1 MLVYKKYKKIINP
14 ILIIIVAL
22 IILALY
28 IKIKTLNSIVNIIFI
43 GFIFAYTLKPFR
55 DGLSEKFKLN
65 KRVAS
70 ISIIIVIVF
79 SLILLS
85 YIIIPSILRE
95 SYNFGSILDNIDIY
109 IKNIAKKINLN
120 DLSFFQGI
128 YEQISEEANMFFA
141 KISDNFLENLFLCFE
156 SLVSLAI
163 IPIVTYY
170 FLVDGDLIYN
180 KLLLILPTEKRI
192 IAKKV
197 LNNLDKVLSRYI
209 ISQLLLSLIIGILTF
224 IVLLILDVKF
234 ALILGIFNG
243 ILNIVPYFG
252 PIIGGVPAIFIALMD
267 SPNKALYTIIAVFLI
282 QQIEGNI
289 LSPKITGDSTNMHPI
304 IIIILLLVGEKLG
317 GLIGMVIAVPI
328 GVIVKVIYED
338 INDYLF

>member
-22 IILALY
+22 ITLALY

-55 DGLSEKFKLN
+55 DSLSEKFKLN
-65 KRVAS
+65 KRVSS

-79 SLILLS
+79 SFILLS

-95 SYNFGSILDNIDIY
+95 SYNFGSILDNIDTY
-109 IKNIAKKINLN
+109 IKNIAKKMNLN

-141 KISDNFLENLFLCFE
+141 KISDNFLENLLLCFE

-209 ISQLLLSLIIGILTF
+209 ISQLLLSLIIGVLTF
-224 IVLLILDVKF
+224 IVLLILGVKF

-252 PIIGGVPAIFIALMD
+252 PIIGGMPAIFIALMD

>member
-209 ISQLLLSLIIGILTF
+209 ISQLLLSLIIGVLTF

>member
-109 IKNIAKKINLN
+109 IKNIAKKMNLN

-209 ISQLLLSLIIGILTF
+209 ISQLLLSLIIGVLTF

>member
-14 ILIIIVAL
+14 ILIIIVVL

-109 IKNIAKKINLN
+109 IKNIAKKMNLN

-209 ISQLLLSLIIGILTF
+209 ISQLLLSLIIGVLTF